1 LASLSIIKGDKI
13 FKGKRKSA
21 KQLLHNQKSVKRL
34 KKIIQELLEERE
46 PFKRKGYPRAGA
58 FDRLSMVL
66 LEETDS
72 NLLHL
77 SFFYPAPRMVYTKE
91 IKIEGTLE
99 QLLVSSTPLPVNG
112 LLLVGHHLS
121 SGVFKYGEELT
132 LQFAQLEQGIFLQAL
147 HKELSSQ
154 KIENHLQGG
163 LRLENLKIMLPVDME
178 GVTGL
183 VV

>member
-1 LASLSIIKGDKI
+1 MIKGDKM

-21 KQLLHNQKSVKRL
+21 KQFQSNKKSVKRL
-34 KKIIQELLEERE
+34 KEIVQTLLEERE

-66 LEETDS
+66 LEEIS
-72 NLLHL
+72 PNLLHL
-77 SFFYPAPRMVYTKE
+77 SLFFPAPRMVYTKE
-91 IKIEGTLE
+91 IEIEGTLE

-112 LLLVGHHLS
+112 LLLVGYHLS
-121 SGVFKYGEELT
+121 SGVFKYGENLT

-147 HKELSSQ
+147 HKELSTQ

-163 LRLENLKIMLPVDME
+163 LRLENLKLMFPLDME